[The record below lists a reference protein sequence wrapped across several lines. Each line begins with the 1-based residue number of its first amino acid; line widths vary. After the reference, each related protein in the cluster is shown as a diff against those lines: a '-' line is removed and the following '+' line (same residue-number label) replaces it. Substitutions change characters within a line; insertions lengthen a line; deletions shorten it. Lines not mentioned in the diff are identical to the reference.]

1 MEIKTIVTG
10 YLDEN
15 CYLIIKDGNCLVVD
29 PGDNFPK
36 IKAEIGDSKILGVL
50 ITHSHFDHIGALRN
64 FLTKK
69 SIKIFKRSNL
79 EDGKEYS
86 IGPFKFKAILTPGH
100 SKDSVTFYFEEDK
113 FMLIGDFI
121 FKESIGRTDLPGGSD
136 TEMQESINKIKQY
149 SDDITIYP
157 GHNEFSTLGF
167 EKKNNP
173 YLKNE

>member
-1 MEIKTIVTG
+1 MEVKCVVTG

-15 CYLIIKDGNCLVVD
+15 CYVLIKNGTCLVVD
-29 PGDNFPK
+29 PGDDFAK
-36 IKAEIGDSKILGVL
+36 IKAEVGDNKVLGVL

-79 EDGKEYS
+79 EDNKEYI
-86 IGPFKFKAILTPGH
+86 IGDFKFKSIYTPGH
-100 SKDSVTFYFEEDK
+100 SKDSVTFYFEEEK

-121 FKESIGRTDLPGGSD
+121 FKESMGRTDLPGGSD
-136 TEMQESINKIKQY
+136 SEMLESISKILKY
-149 SDDITIYP
+149 DDDITLYP
-157 GHNEFSTLGF
+157 GHNEITTLGY

-173 YLKNE
+173 YLK